1 VNYDPND
8 DERHYQPRGRLDPKP
23 PREPKFTSISGVG
36 KRLIESLRP
45 HVSDDLKQRL
55 SISLAGYLLPWV
67 LLPPPPAS
75 AGGVFHFVLTL
86 QTPRVSHSPGTS
98 SLATAFPRFF
108 RGGRHSHCSA
118 KPVTPKP

>member
-55 SISLAGYLLPWV
+55 SISLAGYLFPWV
-67 LLPPPPAS
+67 LLPI
-75 AGGVFHFVLTL
+75 
-86 QTPRVSHSPGTS
+86 
-98 SLATAFPRFF
+98 AFALGWWA
-108 RGGRHSHCSA
+108 RGHLVISVA
-118 KPVTPKP
+118 VQ

>member
-1 VNYDPND
+1 LAHAARYASRGIGAGINAEIIVNYNPND

-45 HVSDDLKQRL
+45 HVSDDFKQRL

-67 LLPPPPAS
+67 
-75 AGGVFHFVLTL
+75 
-86 QTPRVSHSPGTS
+86 
-98 SLATAFPRFF
+98 
-108 RGGRHSHCSA
+108 GGRA
-118 KPVTPKP
+118 VTW